1 MTNGDLSTATT
12 LSMEPEVQAAISIS
26 LSTIWGAAQD
36 FEGNHSA
43 LGESFY
49 CKSYRY
55 MKPHCVYI
63 IILSSPLAL
72 NVDLHACMALVRGMN
87 GLLELFP
94 WLILIRSFT
103 FVLVNIQL
111 FASLDRPFG

>member
-55 MKPHCVYI
+55 MKPHYVYI
-63 IILSSPLAL
+63 SILLFCPLRLHSML
-72 NVDLHACMALVRGMN
+72 NCVHV
-87 GLLELFP
+87 
-94 WLILIRSFT
+94 WLWCEE
-103 FVLVNIQL
+103 
-111 FASLDRPFG
+111 